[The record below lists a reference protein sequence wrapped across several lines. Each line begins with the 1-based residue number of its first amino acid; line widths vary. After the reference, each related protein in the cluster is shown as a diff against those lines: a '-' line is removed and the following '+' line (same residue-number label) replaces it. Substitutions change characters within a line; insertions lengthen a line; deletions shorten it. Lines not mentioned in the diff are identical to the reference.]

1 MSLKQNI
8 IDYIIIE
15 MDLKRFDEISK
26 IIEKFCELII
36 TGYPKTQV
44 TPVYYKGKRHYK
56 VDLQVKLKG
65 NVDQGFMNHT
75 MFYSTWFCDNSKI
88 KLFDLIPFHSNFSL
102 NYYFG
107 FESEEL
113 QDWAKIILKNYVSNQ
128 INCEDEYS
136 N

>member
-1 MSLKQNI
+1 
-8 IDYIIIE
+8 
-15 MDLKRFDEISK
+15 MDLERFDEISK

-36 TGYPKTQV
+36 TGY
-44 TPVYYKGKRHYK
+44 GKRHYK

-88 KLFDLIPFHSNFSL
+88 KLFDLVPFHSNFSL

>member
-1 MSLKQNI
+1 
-8 IDYIIIE
+8 
-15 MDLKRFDEISK
+15 
-26 IIEKFCELII
+26 
-36 TGYPKTQV
+36 
-44 TPVYYKGKRHYK
+44 
-56 VDLQVKLKG
+56 
-65 NVDQGFMNHT
+65 

-88 KLFDLIPFHSNFSL
+88 KLFDLVPFHSNFSL